1 MNVSA
6 ATSGASPPFLP
17 LVPPDETPVPP
28 WCLAALCVACALSL
42 LGSALLLGTY
52 AAWPSLRT
60 PARRLLASLAAA
72 DALTSVAYLYGALR
86 QFHGDS
92 WDCALQGAMSS
103 VANSASFF
111 LTVAIALHL
120 HVTIVRGDLR
130 MAERMHVW
138 LHVVSWLVPLVSTS
152 LAMALGHLGYDGS
165 AVSVGWCWVRIDTS
179 GALLW
184 MLLTGK
190 LWELLAYTALP
201 VLYLHT
207 TCHIRKVR
215 KDLSEY
221 RSLLHSGGPPARGA
235 AGGPVTRGGVPA
247 GGVPAGGGGPG
258 GDGKLVLIP
267 VVFVALR
274 VWSTVRFFLALTDS
288 PALHHPAL
296 VLLHGVGNSL
306 QGAANCALFVFCT
319 PPVRAR
325 LFSALCCRSRR
336 PRRSR
341 HLVEEISG

>member
-6 ATSGASPPFLP
+6 GGASPFLP
-17 LVPPDETPVPP
+17 LVLPDETPVPP
-28 WCLAALCVACALSL
+28 WCRVALYVACVLSL

-52 AAWPSLRT
+52 VAWPSLRT
-60 PARRLLASLAAA
+60 PARRLLASLATA
-72 DALTSVAYLYGALR
+72 DALTAVAYLYGALR

-111 LTVAIALHL
+111 LTVAIAFHL

-152 LAMALGHLGYDGS
+152 LAMSLGHLGYDGS

-190 LWELLAYTALP
+190 LWELLAYTLLP
-201 VLYLHT
+201 VLYIHT
-207 TCHIRKVR
+207 TWHIRRVR

-221 RSLLHSGGPPARGA
+221 RSLLHSGGPHARGA
-235 AGGPVTRGGVPA
+235 AGGPGTR

-267 VVFVALR
+267 LVFVALR

-325 LFSALCCRSRR
+325 LFNALCCRSRR
-336 PRRSR
+336 PHRSR
-341 HLVEEISG
+341 HLVEEITG